1 MVLLGLVLAVALVVV
16 ATRLKLNLGHGLL
29 AGCLVLGFTGA
40 MSPGS
45 WLLAILRGWI
55 SPKGLTLMVVVC
67 LLMILSQLLEMTGQM
82 ASLFQRFQRLIRR
95 PALSLSLFPALIG
108 LLPMPG
114 GAVFSAPLVASAA
127 RGLDLSPAH
136 LSLVNYWFRHVWEYV
151 WPLYPSIIVIVSL
164 AGLPFSALLPVLAPI
179 TGVAI
184 VFGYLFILRH
194 LKPAA
199 ELETAAGGGSLIGAV
214 PIVMVLLGALT
225 GGWLLDRLA
234 GVLPWASR
242 LPAQTPVALALVL
255 AVLFSGLTAR
265 RPGLILKAVFSRN
278 TGGMVYMILTIV
290 AFQSVTLASGG
301 VDALSQLLT
310 RHGLPLIVLVT
321 GLSFSLGLVT
331 GIAVGYAATGFPVFI
346 GLLPPESLTAYL
358 MLAHVAGFTGVLL
371 SPAHACLVLSNSYF
385 QCQPGEF
392 YRRLWPPTLLTL
404 AGAFVWFYLIK

>member
-1 MVLLGLVLAVALVVV
+1 MIVFGLVLAIVLVVV

-29 AGCLVLGFTGA
+29 AGCLVLGFAGA
-40 MSPGS
+40 MNPRS
-45 WLLAILRGWI
+45 WLLAIVRGWI
-55 SPKGLTLMVVVC
+55 SPKGLALMVVVC

-82 ASLFQRFQRLIRR
+82 ESLFRRFQRLIRR
-95 PALSLSLFPALIG
+95 PALSLPFFPALIG

-114 GAVFSAPLVASAA
+114 GAIFSAPLVASAA

-136 LSLVNYWFRHVWEYV
+136 LSLVNYWFRHVWEYT
-151 WPLYPSIIVIVSL
+151 WPLYPSIIVIISL
-164 AGLPFSALLPVLAPI
+164 AGVPFSALLPVLAPV

-199 ELETAAGGGSLIGAV
+199 GLEAAAGGGSLIGAV
-214 PIVMVLLGALT
+214 PIMIVLAGALS
-225 GGWLLDRLA
+225 GSWLLDHLA
-234 GVLPWASR
+234 GLQPWVSR
-242 LPAQTPVALALVL
+242 LPVQTPVALALVL
-255 AVLFSGLTAR
+255 AILFSGLTAR

-278 TGGMVYMILTIV
+278 TGGMVYMIMAIV

-301 VDALSQLLT
+301 VDALSHILT
-310 RHGLPLIVLVT
+310 RHGLPLVVLVS

-331 GIAVGYAATGFPVFI
+331 GIAVGYAATGVPVFI

-358 MLAHVAGFTGVLL
+358 MLAHVAGFAGVLL
-371 SPAHACLVLSNSYF
+371 SPAHACLVLSNGYF
-385 QCQPGEF
+385 QCPPGEF

-404 AGAFVWFYLIK
+404 AGAFAWFYLIK